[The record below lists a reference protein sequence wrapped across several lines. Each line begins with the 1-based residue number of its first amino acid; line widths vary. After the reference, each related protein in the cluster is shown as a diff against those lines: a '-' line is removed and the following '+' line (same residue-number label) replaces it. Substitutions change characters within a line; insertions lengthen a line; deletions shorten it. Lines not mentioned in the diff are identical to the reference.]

1 MKVEAPEMSFDLAGR
16 HSVFAPF
23 DYAVK

>member
-1 MKVEAPEMSFDLAGR
+1 MKVEAPEMSFDLAGW

>member
-1 MKVEAPEMSFDLAGR
+1 MKVEAPEISFDLAGR

-23 DYAVK
+23 EYEN